1 MIDTKRLLLREF
13 TYSDS
18 TFVIE
23 LLNDPAWIKNI
34 GDKHVRTVAD
44 ANTYLKNGPIASYR
58 NNGFGLF
65 AFELKSEGVI
75 VGTCGLI
82 NRPGPDDV
90 DVGFAF
96 LPQFR
101 GKGYA
106 LEASIAVL
114 DAARSVHHLRRVLA
128 IVLPE
133 NTASIRLVEKLGMV
147 FDKEVVLPDDP
158 TPLACY
164 YVEL

>member
-1 MIDTKRLLLREF
+1 MIETTRLLLREF

-128 IVLPE
+128 IVLP
-133 NTASIRLVEKLGMV
+133 
-147 FDKEVVLPDDP
+147 
-158 TPLACY
+158 
-164 YVEL
+164 